1 VAERI
6 PTRGESLS
14 HTGASKIKLVA
25 ERKFRRDYLSDTAPG
40 FEVLASG

>member
-1 VAERI
+1 
-6 PTRGESLS
+6 
-14 HTGASKIKLVA
+14 LVA